1 VYKYFICLTYLLS
14 ITSCDFF
21 SLSKKEKPVAKVSKS
36 YLYTSEIKDI
46 FPEFISEQDSIT
58 ILENYINNW
67 AVNQL
72 VLQKAELNLSDK
84 KKQVEQQLK
93 DYRNSLIRFAYEQE
107 LINEYLDTIIS
118 ATEIEKYYHTN
129 IDNFE
134 LKENIVKVVYI
145 QLDKKAPKLSEIKNL
160 YQLKHDDD
168 FNLLKS
174 YALQYAKSY
183 YLQDSIW
190 INFEDLLKALPIET
204 KNKVHYLHN
213 NKFIELED
221 ASFVYL
227 VNIIDYEIK
236 NSNSP
241 VSYVEK
247 RIKSIILNQR
257 KIDLISNMEERL
269 YNDAT
274 KNKTLEIY

>member
-1 VYKYFICLTYLLS
+1 LTCLLS
-14 ITSCDFF
+14 IKSCGFF
-21 SLSKKEKPVAKVSKS
+21 SLSEKENPIMRVSKT
-36 YLYTSEIKDI
+36 YLYASEIKDI
-46 FPEFISEQDSIT
+46 FPEFISKKDSIT

-84 KKQVEQQLK
+84 KKQVEKQLE

-129 IDNFE
+129 IENFE
-134 LKENIVKVVYI
+134 LKENIVKAIYL
-145 QLDKKAPKLSEIKNL
+145 QLDKKAPKLSDFKHL
-160 YQLKHDDD
+160 YKLDYEDD

-183 YLQDSIW
+183 YLQDSVW
-190 INFEDLLKALPIET
+190 INFDDLLKVLPIKT
-204 KNKVHYLHN
+204 KNKVNYLRN
-213 NKFIELED
+213 NKLVELED
-221 ASFVYL
+221 SSFIYL

-236 NSNSP
+236 DNNSP
-241 VSYVEK
+241 VTYVDK

-269 YNDAT
+269 YNDAI